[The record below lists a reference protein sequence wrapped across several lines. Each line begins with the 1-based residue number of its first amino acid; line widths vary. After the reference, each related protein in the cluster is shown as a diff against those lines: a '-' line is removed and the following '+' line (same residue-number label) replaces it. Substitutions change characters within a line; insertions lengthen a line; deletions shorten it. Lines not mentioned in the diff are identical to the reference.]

1 MRQTLD
7 FGDIQFKE
15 SGEISRR
22 GLNPTPKLGNLDPPL
37 DRARLRDKF
46 IFPTD
51 LFSGSLIL
59 YLVLFLIENI
69 FPGVIS
75 REFSLNYLLIPVLI
89 FGVLSSVFPETE
101 KENPPSLG
109 NYGEALGEATKKSD
123 VVLSFVLSI
132 IGAGLI
138 YYKVNLAFNLR
149 LIIAGISGLLIL
161 MMSLLVILPENYKL
175 PKIVFKKKYLFILL
189 LIPITVFIFWRI
201 NRVPKVETVVRIAP
215 DKYSVVLVN
224 KTGDVKYS
232 ETYKKLLVNNGYK
245 NVVFDEGKNIPETTS
260 KATVMYGPKDSVAGR
275 EITDIIGLSYKDIQ
289 TSPII
294 DKKPQTII
302 VVLK

>member
-7 FGDIQFKE
+7 FGDIQKFEIGDIGRRRVLFE
-15 SGEISRR
+15 SKNDVVVVS
-22 GLNPTPKLGNLDPPL
+22 
-37 DRARLRDKF
+37 DKPRF
-46 IFPTD
+46 VFPTD

-75 REFSLNYLLIPVLI
+75 REFSLNYLLIPVLG

-101 KENPPSLG
+101 KEKIIEV
-109 NYGEALGEATKKSD
+109 YKKSD
-123 VVLSFVLSI
+123 IFLSFVLSI

-149 LIIAGISGLLIL
+149 LIIASISGLLIL
-161 MMSLLVILPENYKL
+161 MMSLLVILPEDFKL
-175 PKIVFKKKYLFILL
+175 PQIVFKKKYLYILL
-189 LIPITVFIFWRI
+189 LIPLTVFVFWRI

-215 DKYSVVLVN
+215 DKYNVVLIN
-224 KTGDVKYS
+224 RTGDIKYS
-232 ETYKKLLVNNGYK
+232 ETYKKLLINNGYK
-245 NVVFDEGKNIPETTS
+245 NVVFDEGNNIAETTS
-260 KATVMYGPKDSVAGR
+260 KATIMYKPSDSVAGK

>member
-7 FGDIQFKE
+7 FRDIQFKE

-101 KENPPSLG
+101 NPPTLE
-109 NYGEALGEATKKSD
+109 NYGEATKKSD
-123 VVLSFVLSI
+123 IFLSFVLSI

-138 YYKVNLAFNLR
+138 YYKVDLIFNLR
-149 LIIAGISGLLIL
+149 LIIACISGLLIL
-161 MMSLLVILPENYKL
+161 MMSLLVILPEDFKL
-175 PKIVFKKKYLFILL
+175 PKINFNKKYLFIF
-189 LIPITVFIFWRI
+189 LIVPLTAFIFWRI
-201 NRVPKVETVVRIAP
+201 NQSKKVETIIRIAP
-215 DKYSVVLVN
+215 DKYNIVLIN
-224 KTGDVKYS
+224 KTNDPKYFD
-232 ETYKKLLVNNGYK
+232 TYKKLLVNNGYI
-245 NVVFDEGKNIPETTS
+245 NVSIGDDTSILETTS
-260 KATVMYGPKDSVAGR
+260 KATVMYGPADSVAGK
-275 EITDIIGLSYKDIQ
+275 EITDLIGLSYKDIQ
-289 TSPII
+289 TSPINNSQ
-294 DKKPQTII
+294 PNTI
-302 VVLK
+302 VVVIK